1 MVKNMVKERKKTY
14 HGGYRKNAGRKMTG
28 ETVET
33 VVIRVPK
40 AIEED
45 IRLLIKS
52 YKKSN
57 EYQEKIEKFKV
68 KIGQKIVISL
78 SFWKDKKET
87 YKNYYL
93 LRKVTKVRET
103 YFETEGSWR
112 FGRINTKK
120 GIISRC
126 DCKEY
131 RNLKKTYGVPEIVSA
146 RNYISR
152 YDKKLKFL

>member
-1 MVKNMVKERKKTY
+1 
-14 HGGYRKNAGRKMTG
+14 MTG

-103 YFETEGSWR
+103 YFETEGS
-112 FGRINTKK
+112 
-120 GIISRC
+120 
-126 DCKEY
+126 
-131 RNLKKTYGVPEIVSA
+131 
-146 RNYISR
+146 
-152 YDKKLKFL
+152 